1 MMAHFPIAEKHT
13 IDTETTTLPM
23 RLNTPITTTQYEISD
38 AQTIVSTTDLQG
50 NITYA
55 NPYFVE
61 VSGFTL
67 DELIGAPQ
75 NIVRHPDMPVEAF
88 ADLWHT
94 IQSGQSWSGM
104 VKNRCKNGDYYWVL
118 ANVTPVIEDGKA
130 VGFMSVRTKP
140 SRAQVEAAA
149 RLYSAL
155 KAGNPDRLAMSHG
168 APIKTDGWTRLRRRL
183 RISTGKR
190 IAFNLG
196 LMLVTLAVLGLEL
209 SFGGV
214 GNSAGG
220 KAWLQALAVLAVLAG
235 VRFWYMLEATVL
247 GPLRQAL
254 AASRIM
260 AGGDLTGSIPTTRND
275 EVGELLRALSQLRV
289 NLRSIVGDVRGNSLQ
304 IGISTREIAA
314 GNMDLSGRTES
325 QASSLE
331 ETASSMEE
339 LASTVQQNA
348 GNAEQA
354 TRMANDASQVAGV
367 GGQVVSEVVVTMN
380 AISTASKKI
389 IDIIGIIE
397 SIAFQTNILALNAAV
412 EAARAGEQGRGFAVV
427 ASEVRNLAQRSATA
441 AREIK
446 QLIDVSIEQIDAGTA
461 LAARAGATMEEIIV
475 SVGKVNQVMG
485 DISAASREQSA
496 GIAQVNGAVTQ
507 MDEVTQQNAALVE
520 QAAAA
525 AASLHEQAGNL
536 ISALRVFKLDSRG
549 GKAPAWYA
557 GRGALASK
565 GVPI

>member
-1 MMAHFPIAEKHT
+1 
-13 IDTETTTLPM
+13 M
-23 RLNTPITTTQYEISD
+23 RLNTPTTNMRYDISD
-38 AQTIVSTTDLQG
+38 TQTIVSTTDLQG

-61 VSGFTL
+61 VSGFAL

-75 NIVRHPDMPVEAF
+75 NIVRHPDMPAEAF
-88 ADLWHT
+88 ADLWRT

-104 VKNRCKNGDYYWVL
+104 VKNRCKNGDYYWVN
-118 ANVTPVIEDGKA
+118 ANVTPIVEEGKT

-140 SRAQVEAAA
+140 SQAQVDAAA
-149 RLYSAL
+149 ALYAAL
-155 KAGNPDRLAMSHG
+155 KDGNPQRLAISHG
-168 APIKTDGWTRLRRRL
+168 APVTTGLWARLRRRA
-183 RISTGKR
+183 SMSSGAH
-190 IAFNLG
+190 IALNLG
-196 LMLVTLAVLGLEL
+196 LMLATLAALGLYL
-209 SFGGV
+209 SFAGSG
-214 GNSAGG
+214 AGG
-220 KAWLQALAVLAVLAG
+220 KAWLQALTVLAMLAG
-235 VRFWYMLEATVL
+235 ARLWYMLEATVL

-260 AGGDLTGSIPTTRND
+260 AGGDLTGSTLSARDD
-275 EVGELLRALSQLRV
+275 EGGQLLRVLGQLRV
-289 NLRSIVGDVRGNSLQ
+289 NLRAIVSDVRNNSQ
-304 IGISTREIAA
+304 RIGISTREIAT

-354 TRMANDASQVAGV
+354 TRMASAASAVAGV
-367 GGQVVSEVVVTMN
+367 GGEVVTEVVVTMH
-380 AISTASKKI
+380 AISAASKKI
-389 IDIIGIIE
+389 VDIIGIIE
-397 SIAFQTNILALNAAV
+397 GIAFQTNILALNAAV

-427 ASEVRNLAQRSATA
+427 ASEVRSLAQRSATA
-441 AREIK
+441 AKEIK
-446 QLIDVSIEQIDAGTA
+446 QLIDVSIEKVDAGTM
-461 LAARAGATMEEIIV
+461 LAARAGNTMREIIA
-475 SVGKVNQVMG
+475 SVEKVNQVMG
-485 DISAASREQSA
+485 DISTASREQSA

-525 AASLHEQAGNL
+525 AASLQEQADHL

-549 GKAPAWYA
+549 ARHRPENSRPLAIVPATSL
-557 GRGALASK
+557 ALPVRLALR
-565 GVPI
+565 